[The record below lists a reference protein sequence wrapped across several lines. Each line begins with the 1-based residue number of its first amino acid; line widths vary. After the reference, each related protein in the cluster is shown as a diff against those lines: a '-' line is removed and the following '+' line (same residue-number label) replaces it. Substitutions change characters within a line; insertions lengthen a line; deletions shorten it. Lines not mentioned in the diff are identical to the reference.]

1 MTTGAGVFVSGTT
14 GAGLDVLRALIAARL
29 GAGAASAVVA
39 TSERHL
45 AALTELES
53 SLANARAALDVS
65 TLEVVAGEVGLAL
78 HALAEL
84 TGEVASTALLD
95 AVFQRFCIG
104 K

>member
-1 MTTGAGVFVSGTT
+1 VT
-14 GAGLDVLRALIAARL
+14 GAGLSELRALLASRL
-29 GAGAASAVVA
+29 GAGAASAIVS

-45 AALTELES
+45 AALTELETALS
-53 SLANARAALDVS
+53 NARAALDVS

-78 HALAEL
+78 HALSEL
-84 TGEVASTALLD
+84 TGEDASAALLD

>member
-1 MTTGAGVFVSGTT
+1 LLAT
-14 GAGLDVLRALIAARL
+14 RL
-29 GAGAASAVVA
+29 GAGAAAVVS

-45 AALTELES
+45 AALTALETA
-53 SLANARAALDVS
+53 LANARAALDVS

-84 TGEVASTALLD
+84 TGEDASTALLD
-95 AVFQRFCIG
+95 AVFARFCIG